1 VLEIIGRPG
10 AVASVVRSVL
20 TSDGWKVIPVEA
32 VPTGLPSVL
41 EGVLDWPVAFCSML
55 ALSLEANW
63 GLTYVSDAR
72 RRLGARDRRDCDGR
86 G

>member
-1 VLEIIGRPG
+1 
-10 AVASVVRSVL
+10 VASVVRSVL